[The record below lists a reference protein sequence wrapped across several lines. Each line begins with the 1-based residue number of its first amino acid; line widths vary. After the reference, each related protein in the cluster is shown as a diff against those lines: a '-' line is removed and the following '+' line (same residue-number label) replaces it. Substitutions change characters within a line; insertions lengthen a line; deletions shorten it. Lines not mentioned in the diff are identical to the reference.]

1 MSWDKFIYFDGLVA
15 NKNFE
20 ARPNMISRLEHSN
33 AEIADHIFSIFQ
45 QSYKVEA
52 QLIGAANF
60 PPLSRS
66 AADIAQSESQFYG
79 FSENAC
85 LAAVIEIVLENE
97 CLDINSLT
105 VSPDY
110 FRKGIAS
117 KLIHYVL
124 GHFKFSQAVVE
135 TAVGNLPA
143 IQLYQQ
149 HSFVEYKRW
158 TPSHGIEKLAM
169 SMVDAS

>member
-1 MSWDKFIYFDGLVA
+1 
-15 NKNFE
+15 
-20 ARPNMISRLEHSN
+20 MITKLEHCD

-45 QSYKVEA
+45 ASYKIEA

-66 AADIAQSESQFYG
+66 AADIAQSGSQFYG
-79 FSENAC
+79 FSENAS
-85 LAAVIEIVLENE
+85 LAAVIEIVLEDG

-110 FRKGIAS
+110 FRRGIAS

-124 GHFKFSQAVVE
+124 VNFEHTQAVVE
-135 TAVGNLPA
+135 TAVGNHPA
-143 IQLYQQ
+143 IKLYQQ
-149 HSFVEYKRW
+149 HGFVEYKRW

-169 SMVDAS
+169 SVEYEGRVKHE